1 MSSIVVKIAKAGVA
15 GHCAVILFFFG
26 IFLLFTGTILVANAN
41 ADAWQDDFFEDTN
54 RYNQISYINCRM

>member
-41 ADAWQDDFFEDTN
+41 ANAWQDDFFEDTN
-54 RYNQISYINCRM
+54 R